1 MKNLSAARHVG
12 LLVLAVAALLA
23 LGVLGATAATPPKK
37 PTAAHCPKP
46 KAGKK
51 APAKCA
57 GKTPAKPATTATTA
71 KGATSS
77 PADQLCRLGQAW
89 VDGHYRKPVCKAN
102 PIFAKD
108 VCATFVPAFKA
119 LDPSAAINDGYFPS
133 WSGTEVAC
141 WYIVNG
147 RKQGLGININA
158 STPAAFA
165 QGEQIVAGDG
175 GNCPYPSEA
184 YMRAHPDGG
193 PPSQP
198 AVNTTIDGYT
208 AWTWDPCADQQ
219 PDAPGYGHLLILHHL
234 GVLAGTADIDVQW
247 DGPYVDL
254 TTAQMMPLVQK
265 LIDIYKTK

>member
-1 MKNLSAARHVG
+1 MKNLSAGRRVG
-12 LLVLAVAALLA
+12 LFALGVAALLA
-23 LGVLGATAATPPKK
+23 LGVLGAAAATSPSTPA
-37 PTAAHCPKP
+37 AAHCPKP

-51 APAKCA
+51 ASAKCA
-57 GKTPAKPATTATTA
+57 GKTPAKPVTTA
-71 KGATSS
+71 KGAASS
-77 PADQLCRLGQAW
+77 AADQPCRLGQAW
-89 VDGHYRKPVCKAN
+89 VNGHYRKPVCKAN

-119 LDPSAAINDGYFPS
+119 LDPSAAINSGYFPS
-133 WSGTEVAC
+133 WTGTEVAC
-141 WYIVNG
+141 WYVVNG
-147 RKQGLGININA
+147 RKQGLGINIFA

-165 QGEQIVAGDG
+165 KSEQIEAESMD
-175 GNCPYPSEA
+175 CPYPSEA
-184 YMRAHPDGG
+184 YMEAHPDAG

-198 AVNTTIDGYT
+198 AVNTTIDGYK

-265 LIDIYKTK
+265 LIGIYRTK